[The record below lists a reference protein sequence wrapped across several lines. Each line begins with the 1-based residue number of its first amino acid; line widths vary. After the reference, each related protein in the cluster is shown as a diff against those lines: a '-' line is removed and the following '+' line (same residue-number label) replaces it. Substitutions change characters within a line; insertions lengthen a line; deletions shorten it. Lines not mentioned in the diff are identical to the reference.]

1 MVCEAKKWN
10 RFLTSLPE
18 WERKVIEQSKASDPQ
33 ALKDPPERLM
43 VVSNGGVKDG
53 KGAFRWVAG
62 TSNRAIVAKG
72 EGMVWGNPMTSYRA
86 KACGKLALI
95 CFIWRFIEYHGVKLQ
110 CKVQSNA
117 TTRV

>member
-33 ALKDPPERLM
+33 VLITILEDPPERLT

-62 TSNRAIVAKG
+62 TSNRATVAKG
-72 EGMVWGNPMTSYRA
+72 EGMVWGNAMTSYRA
-86 KACGKLALI
+86 KACGRPFGDLLSI
-95 CFIWRFIEYHGVKLQ
+95 MV
-110 CKVQSNA
+110 
-117 TTRV
+117 